1 MKRLLALIIIVATII
16 PLFVFP
22 ISAAENDAPKEE
34 QLETEESEEESE
46 KELEKESEAEDSTKN
61 TFTMFENEQYTYI
74 DCKEEDKK
82 AQEFK
87 ERLIA
92 ILEDHTGVKY
102 NAIKNNKQFITL
114 QSIPLDVTSQICYY
128 NLSDSKVFDI
138 SFNDENKEVRFDK
151 IVQAIQASP
160 KDKIVL
166 DETFFD
172 RIYTDADL
180 DRAKKEESFWDKAI
194 NFFETVGNV
203 FKVIFNLFDVFE
215 IDNQNAGITITS
227 GGFNLIQSDSELNKT
242 ISKIYNIMY
251 PIGFAVMLLCW
262 SFGMAKSTI
271 SASLDIKD
279 KSSILHS
286 IISLI
291 IGLAAMSL
299 APQILTLLTGIS
311 RWLCEKIGY
320 YATHISLE
328 YFGETNLLD
337 MSINASENGV
347 TLIIIFLVIDL
358 IFIINILWIALLQ
371 CLSPIFI
378 GLMANEGTRKISF
391 NFIKEY
397 FKALLV
403 PVLTVCYF
411 GLVNAF
417 QYGLNNYDSST
428 SSGVVTGLLASIVLA
443 ISTLGI
449 AGKKLDK
456 LIN

>member
-1 MKRLLALIIIVATII
+1 MKRLLCIFIILVLALSLLA
-16 PLFVFP
+16 LP
-22 ISAAENDAPKEE
+22 ISADEATTEASN
-34 QLETEESEEESE
+34 EESTELSNEESTDSSNE
-46 KELEKESEAEDSTKN
+46 EGTDSSNEESTDSSNEESTDSSN
-61 TFTMFENEQYTYI
+61 EESTDSSNEESTDSSDEEN
-74 DCKEEDKK
+74 
-82 AQEFK
+82 
-87 ERLIA
+87 R
-92 ILEDHTGVKY
+92 
-102 NAIKNNKQFITL
+102 
-114 QSIPLDVTSQICYY
+114 S
-128 NLSDSKVFDI
+128 
-138 SFNDENKEVRFDK
+138 
-151 IVQAIQASP
+151 
-160 KDKIVL
+160 
-166 DETFFD
+166 
-172 RIYTDADL
+172 
-180 DRAKKEESFWDKAI
+180 KKEESFWDKAT
-194 NFFETVGNV
+194 NFFETVGKV
-203 FKVIFNLFDVFE
+203 FKVIFNLFDIFE

-262 SFGMAKSTI
+262 SFGIAKSTI

-311 RWLCEKIGY
+311 RWLCEEIGY
-320 YATHISLE
+320 HAIDISLE

-337 MSINASENGV
+337 MIINASENGV

-378 GLMANEGTRKISF
+378 GLMANQGTRKISF

-417 QYGLNNYDSST
+417 QYGLNNFDSST
-428 SSGVVTGLLASIVLA
+428 SSGRVTGLLASIVLA